1 MDYDTDN
8 LMVANYYNFETD
20 FNKKGNWGKLAL
32 EFSEREY
39 SRQYQVLSRARG
51 SKLKTAVKKWTS

>member
-8 LMVANYYNFETD
+8 LMVANYYSFETD
-20 FNKKGNWGKLAL
+20 FNKKRNWVLPAL
-32 EFSEREY
+32 EFSEREL
-39 SRQYQVLSRARG
+39 SRQYQVLPRARG